1 MVHQILQV
9 IASTIFEPNTYF
21 TVLRILPKTT
31 SLLSIQ
37 TARFISCYMHKFITG
52 ASVTTT
58 TTASTFGLGSGPIF
72 LSDVHCTGSEATL
85 LDCRHTTISLGSYC
99 THSRDVGVRCE
110 GKSMSFIGDVI

>member
-1 MVHQILQV
+1 
-9 IASTIFEPNTYF
+9 
-21 TVLRILPKTT
+21 
-31 SLLSIQ
+31 
-37 TARFISCYMHKFITG
+37 MHKFITG